1 MASLLT
7 EQDLDDIEKR
17 YIAGCKGTLELS
29 ASYLEELRRM
39 LVDNKRLVVSVE
51 HDGQSEY
58 LADEDNLVPFPAKIT
73 MQLTC

>member
-58 LADEDNLVPFPAKIT
+58 LADEDNLVPFPVKR
-73 MQLTC
+73 